1 MAEPII
7 QVEHLCK
14 SFSGRGGAVEAAK
27 DISFCIEKGDIFG
40 IIGLS
45 GAGKSTLVRCLN
57 LLERPTSGIVRV
69 HGKSL
74 TELSEKELRKERQ
87 KIGMIFQHFNLL
99 MQRTA
104 LDNICFPMEIA
115 GVKKREARKKA
126 MEYLKIVG
134 LEDKAQSYP
143 AQLSGGQK
151 QRVAIARVLAS
162 DPDILLC
169 DEATSALDPQT
180 TKSIL
185 GLLKEINQNYGIT
198 IVVITH
204 EMSVVQEICN
214 KVAVLDSGDLAETG
228 TVEELFRNPRTEAAR
243 KLVFS
248 GRNQIKEMNGKRL
261 IRVTF
266 ENKSSFEPVIG
277 NLVLEFR
284 TPVNILYA
292 DTKNI
297 NGQAEGEMILQ
308 LPEDSE
314 TADKMI
320 QYLKNIRMGV
330 EELSSDVG

>member
-1 MAEPII
+1 M
-7 QVEHLCK
+7 
-14 SFSGRGGAVEAAK
+14 EAAR
-27 DISFCIEKGDIFG
+27 DICFSIEKGDIFG

-57 LLERPTSGIVRV
+57 LLERPTSGTVRV
-69 HGKSL
+69 HGKNL
-74 TELSEKELRKERQ
+74 TELSEKDLRKERR

-115 GVKKREARKKA
+115 GIRKKEARKKA
-126 MEYLKIVG
+126 MEYLEIVG
-134 LEDKAQSYP
+134 LEDRALSYP

-180 TKSIL
+180 TRAIL
-185 GLLKEINQNYGIT
+185 GLLKEINQKYGIT

-214 KVAVLDSGDLAETG
+214 KVAVLDEGVLAETG
-228 TVEELFRNPRTEAAR
+228 TVEELFRSPKTEAAR
-243 KLVFS
+243 KLIFS
-248 GRNQIKEMNGKRL
+248 GRNQIQEMKGKHL

-277 NLVLEFR
+277 NLVLEYR

-308 LPEDSE
+308 LPEDRDIAE
-314 TADKMI
+314 KMI
-320 QYLKNIRMGV
+320 IYLKNIHMGV
-330 EELSSDVG
+330 EVLSADAGY